1 MENCSSK
8 QFGYLNSRNKQTN
21 KQTWSYKCS
30 IYHLST
36 STRVSGKR
44 NVSRKN
50 AKFSFVF
57 ANLFAKLNKANNAK
71 FRQKNREY
79 VAFRE
84 NIFAKTIFRIIFLL
98 PVIDF
103 ILCFKK
109 EILTVEKAF
118 ITNL

>member
-57 ANLFAKLNKANNAK
+57 ANFFAKLNKANNAK

-84 NIFAKTIFRIIFLL
+84 NIFAKTIG
-98 PVIDF
+98 V
-103 ILCFKK
+103 
-109 EILTVEKAF
+109 
-118 ITNL
+118 